1 MTKAAVYGGFF
12 MQKQSRT
19 PHKAY
24 GSLIRK
30 QKSDDIVFLIR
41 NVELFLGH
49 PLDRVIDPLLAGIV
63 CIDKTRLLTQHLISF
78 S

>member
-41 NVELFLGH
+41 NVELFLRNT
-49 PLDRVIDPLLAGIV
+49 LDRVINPLLACVIS
-63 CIDKTRLLTQHLISF
+63 IYKSHFFTKHLVSF